1 MHSELNYLSFSTHVV
16 QGPPLI
22 TCPDCII
29 KQWTSTIYML
39 QGLSRGTKLLINIKI
54 GTPYYETSVV
64 IKFIEWWVGYD
75 ISVYSNHKNHWRQ
88 KM

>member
-1 MHSELNYLSFSTHVV
+1 
-16 QGPPLI
+16 
-22 TCPDCII
+22 
-29 KQWTSTIYML
+29 ML

-75 ISVYSNHKNHWRQ
+75 ISVYSNHKNHSRQ